1 MARLSANAHSRTAS
15 SNCSSSRFTFNRKL
29 HSCHALYRSCEL
41 KAFYRRRLRF
51 RVDGNGIVQVFQIW
65 FNPTKIL
72 YFGFGGAVRI
82 SSSMSIGYQCS
93 IECSQMHFQV
103 MQSYKLGVSPAF
115 NFPKIPVHSSLASPK
130 KYVRLTSAIPAP
142 SPPPRVSSCEMIF
155 SRLTALPVACV
166 LPASS
171 MT

>member
-1 MARLSANAHSRTAS
+1 MVMESFK
-15 SNCSSSRFTFNRKL
+15 CSKYGSIQPKF
-29 HSCHALYRSCEL
+29 H
-41 KAFYRRRLRF
+41 
-51 RVDGNGIVQVFQIW
+51 
-65 FNPTKIL
+65 IL
-72 YFGFGGAVRI
+72 VLGVPCKI
-82 SSSMSIGYQCS
+82 SSSMSLGYQCS

-115 NFPKIPVHSSLASPK
+115 NFPKMPVHSSLASPTQ
-130 KYVRLTSAIPAP
+130 YVRLTSGIPTP